1 MKSIAQ
7 MIVLIV
13 VTAVSTIKA
22 QDTLQ
27 LQSLRTVDVC
37 SGTSRWLITAS
48 LGTIRFG
55 DSLESFDITI
65 GYDRNVLRPTDV
77 LKEGTLSA
85 QMSNG
90 PVMNVIVP
98 GELRVFG
105 FNIARSVAGS
115 LPLVAVAGDYIGR
128 CDDNGRLTVPYPPD
142 FNGEFKKR
150 VTVFSSDVVKAV
162 AIAKPNTKAGC
173 RFSSK
178 ELQLKEG
185 EEKTSFTVIVDP
197 FQGSSRNRII
207 ELRNV
212 QSADSS
218 IYKIDTVQATGMCN
232 IDSVERNGLRTRV
245 FVSVDSINNL
255 SPISIEVTVARRA
268 IDEVKTVRLV
278 GALKN
283 QDSCSCVDPVLTD
296 TVSIVI
302 SPVVSTV
309 QSSFDEHPCTVSVTR
324 DIITGKC
331 DHQRMKKLE
340 VFDLFGRKLRE
351 DSEDNSTSADLST
364 DSLPNGI
371 YMIRM
376 LCGNNQTVKTIVK

>member
-1 MKSIAQ
+1 

-90 PVMNVIVP
+90 PTMNVIVP
-98 GELRVFG
+98 GELRIFG
-105 FNIARSVAGS
+105 FNIARSVAGN
-115 LPLVAVAGDYIGR
+115 LPLVAVAGDFIGR
-128 CDDNGRLTVPYPPD
+128 CDDNGSLTIPYPPD

-150 VTVFSSDVVKAV
+150 VTVFTADVVKSV
-162 AIAKPNTKAGC
+162 AKAKPNPTAGC
-173 RFSSK
+173 RFSSN
-178 ELQLKEG
+178 ELQLKAG
-185 EEKTSFTVIVDP
+185 DEKTSFSVNVEP
-197 FQGSSRNRII
+197 FSGSSRRRLI

-212 QSADSS
+212 QAADST
-218 IYKIDTVQATGMCN
+218 IYEIDNVQATSKCN
-232 IDSVERNGLRTRV
+232 IDSVHSNGLRTRV
-245 FVSVDSINNL
+245 FVSVDSLDNI
-255 SPISIEVTVARRA
+255 SPISIEVSVARRA
-268 IDEVKTVRLV
+268 VTEVKTVRIV
-278 GALKN
+278 GTLKN
-283 QDSCSCVDPVLTD
+283 LDSCSCVDPVLTD
-296 TVSIVI
+296 SISIEI

-309 QSSFDEHPCTVSVTR
+309 QSSLDEQPCTVSVAN

-331 DHQRMKKLE
+331 DHQRMKTLE
-340 VFDLFGRKLRE
+340 VFDLFGKRLRE
-351 DSEDNSTSADLST
+351 DSEDNTTSVDLST

-371 YMIRM
+371 CIIRM
-376 LCGNNQTVKTIVK
+376 QCGNTQTVKTIVK